1 MPLPPALLL
10 MLVAL
15 PIGAGVAQTF
25 PPPPPPVSP
34 ASPHAAHPPAHK
46 PRATPHHATPVV
58 SPSRSPHAQKPKPH
72 SAPEAREKTAPRPAH
87 GAAGA
92 RPPLSPPAPAK
103 PALQAVAPVVAPAPA
118 PPPSAPP
125 AIDPNKGTVTGQ
137 ELPRW
142 ASLRS
147 DDVNI
152 RVGPGTNF
160 QIDWVYHRRDLP
172 VKIER
177 EYEVWRQVED
187 LDGVKGW
194 VHQANLTGRRGFVVK
209 DAERVLRASAADD
222 APAVARLKPG
232 VVGRIRSCAAN
243 VDWCEVQVGDYRGF
257 LKREEFWGTFPGE
270 AVN

>member
-15 PIGAGVAQTF
+15 PMGAGVAQTF

-34 ASPHAAHPPAHK
+34 APPHAAHPSSRK
-46 PRATPHHATPVV
+46 PRVAPRHATPVIA
-58 SPSRSPHAQKPKPH
+58 PARSPHALKQKPHPAAEPK
-72 SAPEAREKTAPRPAH
+72 ERTAPRPAH
-87 GAAGA
+87 GTASV
-92 RPPLSPPAPAK
+92 RPPVPAAAPAPA
-103 PALQAVAPVVAPAPA
+103 VVAPAVVPA
-118 PPPSAPP
+118 PGPAPVSPPP
-125 AIDPNKGTVTGQ
+125 IDPTKGTVTGQ

-147 DDVNI
+147 DDVNL

-187 LDGVKGW
+187 QDGIKGW
-194 VHQANLTGRRGFVVK
+194 VHQANLTGRRGFVTK